1 MIVVSGVVKGECRH
15 QTGERK
21 PEEPPAI
28 TGLVRLRTPAG
39 AAGAEVGGDS
49 PFQSVSPDF
58 LHVNIFSAS
67 RHSGVVSAGSCKPLL
82 ICIAMNYSEDL
93 PQLLWQSILP
103 EG

>member
-58 LHVNIFSAS
+58 LHVNILGFQTLRGRFCRLMQAVTYLHRYES
-67 RHSGVVSAGSCKPLL
+67 L
-82 ICIAMNYSEDL
+82 
-93 PQLLWQSILP
+93 
-103 EG
+103 